1 MTKAPKRGTR
11 GQARAPKGGRG
22 RGASRARPKRAH
34 GSRRGPAA
42 PAPAGPPE
50 GDRRLERIEEA
61 ATYTERSVEALTE
74 QLLDVD
80 RRMRQLAARLESL
93 EGRLVRIAEAA
104 ARAESGEGVDDHG
117 LEGGPG
123 AGAGA
128 GG

>member
-22 RGASRARPKRAH
+22 QGTSRARPTRA
-34 GSRRGPAA
+34 SGPGR
-42 PAPAGPPE
+42 APAGAPPE
-50 GDRRLERIEEA
+50 ADQRLERIEEA

-104 ARAESGEGVDDHG
+104 ARAGAGD
-117 LEGGPG
+117 EGGPEG
-123 AGAGA
+123 EPDPSA
-128 GG
+128 

>member
-11 GQARAPKGGRG
+11 GQARAPKGGQG
-22 RGASRARPKRAH
+22 RGTSRARPKRAP
-34 GSRRGPAA
+34 GSRRAPAA
-42 PAPAGPPE
+42 PGAPAATPP
-50 GDRRLERIEEA
+50 GADQRLERIEEA

-93 EGRLVRIAEAA
+93 EGRLVRIAETA
-104 ARAESGEGVDDHG
+104 ARAEAADQGVDDHR

-123 AGAGA
+123 AG
-128 GG
+128 